1 LKEWEVLGAV
11 AVKPGI
17 ANWKPQIVMGTV
29 PGGENGGESGK
40 VGGVDT
46 DKLNEDLFG

>member
-1 LKEWEVLGAV
+1 MGAV

-17 ANWKPQIVMGTV
+17 ANWKPQIVIGAV
-29 PGGENGGESGK
+29 PGGESGK